1 METYSADALPAASR
15 AIEWN
20 DLYSRQLNRVEF
32 TPEDRHSFAAR
43 LSLGRLGPIQ
53 FVRMSTNRT
62 DIRRTRRHI
71 VPGAPRLY
79 SFLLQARGSSVF
91 QHCGQE
97 AQLDRRR
104 LHAVRQRRAAQL
116 LGRRQQHGDHAARRR
131 HRRCKE
137 HLPTPERFCG
147 LRLRHEVGL
156 TAPMS
161 AMVEKLD
168 ARLEGGFTSVYD
180 SSVARHLLE
189 MMAMSYAIGFDELP
203 DLSAVIKGRQ
213 AEVVRHIEDRLRD
226 PRLSPASV
234 AEGLRIS
241 PRYLRTVFAG
251 TGEKVSA
258 YIIRRRLEECAKQ
271 IRNPGLG
278 RAHADRDRLR
288 LGLQQRRALHPHVP
302 RAVRHGAARVPAG
315 RAALS
320 RRAAQEVLPCGASR
334 AARRVRARRRDR
346 LTETL

>member
-1 METYSADALPAASR
+1 MEIYSADALPAASR
-15 AIEWN
+15 ATAWN

-71 VPGAPRLY
+71 VLGAPRLY
-79 SFLLQARGSSVF
+79 SFLLQAKGSSVF

-97 AQLDRRR
+97 SHLGEGDFTLCDSAAP
-104 LHAVRQRRAAQL
+104 HSFAVEDSSTVIMLRVDGATL
-116 LGRRQQHGDHAARRR
+116 
-131 HRRCKE
+131 KE
-137 HLPTPERFCG
+137 YLPTPERFCG
-147 LRLRHEVGL
+147 RRLRHEVGL

-161 AMVEKLD
+161 AMVEKLNG
-168 ARLEGGFTSVYD
+168 RLESGFTSVYD
-180 SSVARHLLE
+180 ASVARHLLE
-189 MMAMSYAIGFDELP
+189 MMAMSYAIGFEELP

-213 AEVVRHIEDRLRD
+213 AEVVRYIEDRLRD
-226 PRLSPASV
+226 PKLSPAAV

-271 IRNPGLG
+271 IRNPAWTGHTLTEIAFAWG
-278 RAHADRDRLR
+278 FNSAAHFTRTFHEQFGMA
-288 LGLQQRRALHPHVP
+288 P
-302 RAVRHGAARVPAG
+302 R
-315 RAALS
+315 
-320 RRAAQEVLPCGASR
+320 EY
-334 AARRVRARRRDR
+334 RRVAQH
-346 LTETL
+346 

>member
-71 VPGAPRLY
+71 VPGAPRVY

-97 AQLDRRR
+97 AHLAEGDFT
-104 LHAVRQRRAAQL
+104 LCDSAAPHSFSVDDCSTVIML
-116 LGRRQQHGDHAARRR
+116 RVDGATL
-131 HRRCKE
+131 KE

-168 ARLEGGFTSVYD
+168 ARLEGGFSSVYD
-180 SSVARHLLE
+180 ASVARHLLE

-203 DLSAVIKGRQ
+203 GLSAVIKGRQ

-271 IRNPGLG
+271 IRNPAWAGHTLTEIAFAWG
-278 RAHADRDRLR
+278 FNSAAHFTRTFHEQFGMA
-288 LGLQQRRALHPHVP
+288 P
-302 RAVRHGAARVPAG
+302 R
-315 RAALS
+315 
-320 RRAAQEVLPCGASR
+320 EY
-334 AARRVRARRRDR
+334 RRVAQH
-346 LTETL
+346 

>member
-71 VPGAPRLY
+71 VPGAPRVY

-97 AQLDRRR
+97 AHLAEGDFT
-104 LHAVRQRRAAQL
+104 LCDSAAPHSFAVDDSSTVIMLRVDGATL
-116 LGRRQQHGDHAARRR
+116 
-131 HRRCKE
+131 KE

-147 LRLRHEVGL
+147 LRLRNEIGL

-168 ARLEGGFTSVYD
+168 ARLEGGFSSVYD
-180 SSVARHLLE
+180 ASVARHLLE
-189 MMAMSYAIGFDELP
+189 MMAMSYAIGFEELP

-213 AEVVRHIEDRLRD
+213 AEVVRYIEDRLRD
-226 PRLSPASV
+226 PKLSPASV

-271 IRNPGLG
+271 IRNPAWAGHTLTEIAFAWG
-278 RAHADRDRLR
+278 FNSAAHFTRTFHEQFGMA
-288 LGLQQRRALHPHVP
+288 P
-302 RAVRHGAARVPAG
+302 R
-315 RAALS
+315 
-320 RRAAQEVLPCGASR
+320 EY
-334 AARRVRARRRDR
+334 RRVAQH
-346 LTETL
+346 